1 MKTWIA
7 GWVIPPLLLT
17 AAFADQTPVATALPM
32 PIAPAPCASSRLSSA
47 FMTPDFSA
55 TQRQGVY
62 LGPAYFSNFR
72 RMYGATSVEIERG
85 PVDSG
90 DFVESNAMHRF

>member
-1 MKTWIA
+1 MGHSALTFNRSFCRSDASRHRIA
-7 GWVIPPLLLT
+7 Y
-17 AAFADQTPVATALPM
+17 ADSACTL
-32 PIAPAPCASSRLSSA
+32 RLVKIELS
-47 FMTPDFSA
+47 
-55 TQRQGVY
+55 VY
-62 LGPAYFSNFR
+62 DARFFCHSKARCLSGTCLFLNFR